1 MDGRI
6 GWIGNWCTLN
16 TNIFLAVS
24 KCPAAGQGLEWTK
37 LPSSQNSQRT
47 PRRNVLRSRVFVV
60 CSEMLCDSKSYFG
73 LICSGLILRAC
84 TFRRGCHVL
93 DCDR

>member
-24 KCPAAGQGLEWTK
+24 KCLAAGQGLEWTK
-37 LPSSQNSQRT
+37 CPT
-47 PRRNVLRSRVFVV
+47 VRNFHRIFTERLFQIS
-60 CSEMLCDSKSYFG
+60 
-73 LICSGLILRAC
+73 
-84 TFRRGCHVL
+84 
-93 DCDR
+93 

>member
-6 GWIGNWCTLN
+6 GWIGNWPVYLN

-37 LPSSQNSQRT
+37 CPAV
-47 PRRNVLRSRVFVV
+47 RNFHRVSTERLFQI
-60 CSEMLCDSKSYFG
+60 S
-73 LICSGLILRAC
+73 
-84 TFRRGCHVL
+84 
-93 DCDR
+93 